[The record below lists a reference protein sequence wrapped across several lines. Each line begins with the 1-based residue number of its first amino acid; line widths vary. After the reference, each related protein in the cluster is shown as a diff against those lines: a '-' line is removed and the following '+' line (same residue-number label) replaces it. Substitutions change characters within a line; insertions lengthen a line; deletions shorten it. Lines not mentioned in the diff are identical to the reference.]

1 MRYTNSQREN
11 NYMSK
16 QFWAILII
24 IVLGF
29 VGVVIYTDNGNNKGD
44 NPSSNNAKATSHI
57 EGNTASK
64 VKLVE
69 YGDFQ
74 CPVCATFFVVTNQV
88 QQKYSDKISFQFRH
102 LPLTSLHPNAFGA
115 SRAAE
120 AAGLQ
125 GKFFE
130 MHDLLYQNQT
140 IWSNSSTALDYFT
153 QYAQQ
158 LKLDVTKFQ
167 ADFRSSKVND
177 AINADIAAFKATGD
191 DMATP
196 TYYLNGKK
204 IENVKLLDSANQPSL
219 DAFSKLIDAA
229 LAETSKKS

>member
-1 MRYTNSQREN
+1 
-11 NYMSK
+11 MSK

-29 VGVVIYTDNGNNKGD
+29 IGVVVFTDNGNNKGD
-44 NPSSNNAKATSHI
+44 NPSSSNAKPTSHI
-57 EGNTASK
+57 EGNKASK
-64 VKLVE
+64 VALVE

-88 QQKYSDKISFQFRH
+88 EQKYSDKISFQFRH
-102 LPLTSLHPNAFGA
+102 LPLPSLHQNAFAA

-130 MHDLLYQNQT
+130 MHDLIYQNQT
-140 IWSNSSTALDYFT
+140 VWSSSSNALDYFT

-158 LKLDVTKFQ
+158 LNLDIPKFQ

-177 AINADIAAFKATGD
+177 AINADIAAFKKTGD

-204 IENVKLLDSANQPSL
+204 IENVKLLDSSNQPSL
-219 DAFSKLIDAA
+219 DAFSKLIDEA
-229 LAETSKKS
+229 LAAASKKS